1 MDNRFRRE
9 QSLSY
14 SSRKKTHIDKHSDF
28 QKKESQDPST
38 FVQYFLDSYK
48 KVRQSHIMRDTVLL
62 LIVLFSILLTVSW
75 ALPRVFS
82 FHFDVKNI
90 VAMLS

>member
-9 QSLSY
+9 QNLSQ
-14 SSRKKTHIDKHSDF
+14 SSHKKTQVDKHSDLL
-28 QKKESQDPST
+28 KKEKQDSSA

-48 KVRQSHIMRDTVLL
+48 KVRKHHIVRDTILL
-62 LIVLFSILLTVSW
+62 LVVLFSILLTVSW

-90 VAMLS
+90 VAMLG